1 MKNIKHKTIF
11 ALLLCYFVTLSQS
24 FAQTVY
30 EVMPGTKGNEIIL
43 EIENISENLEAKD
56 LQVKPLKI
64 PAKIKFQDALAAI
77 GTLDKEGIKEIGF
90 EFEVESNAVSGKRD
104 TVIFQITD
112 ANGTSWNK
120 EIILEYAKPDVFS
133 LEQNYPNPF
142 NPVTTIKYSLPTPPA
157 SSPLA
162 KGRTEVGF
170 VTLKVYNLLG
180 QEVATLVNQRQT
192 AGSYEVKFDASNLAS
207 GVYIYRIQAGEFT
220 ASKKLMLLK

>member
-1 MKNIKHKTIF
+1 MKNIKLKNIF
-11 ALLLCYFVTLSQS
+11 ALLLCYFVTLSTC

-142 NPVTTIKYSLPTPPA
+142 NPVTTIKYSIPNNAVETQHAA
-157 SSPLA
+157 S
-162 KGRTEVGF
+162 VQ
-170 VTLKVYNLLG
+170 LKIYNLLG
-180 QEVATLVNQRQT
+180 QETATLVNQNQE
-192 AGSYEVKFDASNLAS
+192 AGFYEVKFDGSQYAS
-207 GVYIYRIQAGEFT
+207 GVYIYRLTANEFT
-220 ASKKLMLLK
+220 ATKKLMLLK

>member
-11 ALLLCYFVTLSQS
+11 ALLLCYFVTLSPCFS
-24 FAQTVY
+24 QTVY

-77 GTLDKEGIKEIGF
+77 GTLEKEGIKEIGF

-142 NPVTTIKYSLPTPPA
+142 NPVTTIKYSLP
-157 SSPLA
+157 SPL
-162 KGRTEVGF
+162 KGEGSGVRSVS
-170 VTLKVYNLLG
+170 LKIFNILG
-180 QEVATLVNQRQT
+180 QETATLVNQNQE
-192 AGSYEVKFDASNLAS
+192 AGFYEVKFDGSQFAS
-207 GVYIYRIQAGEFT
+207 GVYIYRLEAGSYT
-220 ASKKLMLLK
+220 AVKKMMLLK

>member
-11 ALLLCYFVTLSQS
+11 ALFLCYFVTLSPC

-43 EIENISENLEAKD
+43 EIENISENIEAKD

-120 EIILEYAKPDVFS
+120 EIIILP
-133 LEQNYPNPF
+133 P
-142 NPVTTIKYSLPTPPA
+142 IKT
-157 SSPLA
+157 
-162 KGRTEVGF
+162 
-170 VTLKVYNLLG
+170 
-180 QEVATLVNQRQT
+180 RQQ
-192 AGSYEVKFDASNLAS
+192 GN
-207 GVYIYRIQAGEFT
+207 GENWNIRGNE
-220 ASKKLMLLK
+220 A

>member
-1 MKNIKHKTIF
+1 M
-11 ALLLCYFVTLSQS
+11 LCYFVTLSPC

-43 EIENISENLEAKD
+43 EIENISENIEAKD

-90 EFEVESNAVSGKRD
+90 EFEIESNAVSGKRD

-142 NPVTTIKYSLPTPPA
+142 NPVTTIKYSIPE
-157 SSPLA
+157 SPLS
-162 KGRTEVGF
+162 GGVRGGF
-170 VTLKVYNLLG
+170 ISLKIYNILG
-180 QEVATLVNQRQT
+180 QETATLVNQNQE
-192 AGSYEVKFDASNLAS
+192 AGFYEVKFDGSQYAS
-207 GVYIYRIQAGEFT
+207 GVYIYRLEAGSYT
-220 ASKKLMLLK
+220 AVKKMMLLK

>member
-11 ALLLCYFVTLSQS
+11 ALFLCYFVTLSLCFS
-24 FAQTVY
+24 QTVY

-43 EIENISENLEAKD
+43 EIENISENIEAKD

-120 EIILEYAKPDVFS
+120 EIIILP
-133 LEQNYPNPF
+133 P
-142 NPVTTIKYSLPTPPA
+142 IKT
-157 SSPLA
+157 
-162 KGRTEVGF
+162 
-170 VTLKVYNLLG
+170 
-180 QEVATLVNQRQT
+180 RQQ
-192 AGSYEVKFDASNLAS
+192 GN
-207 GVYIYRIQAGEFT
+207 GENWNIRGNE
-220 ASKKLMLLK
+220 A

>member
-142 NPVTTIKYSLPTPPA
+142 NPVTIIKYSIPE
-157 SSPLA
+157 SPLL
-162 KGRTEVGF
+162 GGVRGGF
-170 VTLKVYNLLG
+170 VSLKIFNILG
-180 QEVATLVNQRQT
+180 QETATLVNQNQE
-192 AGSYEVKFDASNLAS
+192 AGFYEVKFDGSQFAS
-207 GVYIYRIQAGEFT
+207 GVYIYRLEAGSYS
-220 ASKKLMLLK
+220 AVKKMMLLK

>member
-11 ALLLCYFVTLSQS
+11 ALLLCYFVTLSPCFS
-24 FAQTVY
+24 QTVY

-43 EIENISENLEAKD
+43 EIENISASLEAKD

-142 NPVTTIKYSLPTPPA
+142 NPVTTIKYSIPNNAVETQHAA
-157 SSPLA
+157 S
-162 KGRTEVGF
+162 VQ
-170 VTLKVYNLLG
+170 LKIYNILG
-180 QEVATLVNQRQT
+180 QETATLVNKNQE
-192 AGSYEVKFDASNLAS
+192 AGFYEVKFDGSQYAS
-207 GVYIYRIQAGEFT
+207 GVYIYRLEAGSYT
-220 ASKKLMLLK
+220 AVKKMLLLK

>member
-11 ALLLCYFVTLSQS
+11 ALLLCYFVTLSPCFS
-24 FAQTVY
+24 QTVY

-142 NPVTTIKYSLPTPPA
+142 NPVTTIKYSIPNNAVETQHAA
-157 SSPLA
+157 S
-162 KGRTEVGF
+162 VQ
-170 VTLKVYNLLG
+170 LKIYNLLG
-180 QEVATLVNQRQT
+180 QETATLVNKNQE
-192 AGSYEVKFDASNLAS
+192 AGFYEVKFDGSQYAS
-207 GVYIYRIQAGEFT
+207 GVYIYRLEAGSYT
-220 ASKKLMLLK
+220 AVKKMMLLK